1 MEPRRRASA
10 CASMGKEYRETGEQG
25 QPQGLGGSDKN
36 A

>member
-10 CASMGKEYRETGEQG
+10 CAAMGREYREAGKQG